1 MKKDTTIVVF
11 RKFKDTGEII
21 ALFPEVPATNR
32 PEHLMSYMHVGQ
44 HGTAHHGVV
53 PDSTHPVHDPADY
66 ADLKRELES
75 IGYTLDIRKKFPS
88 GSYATR
94 REAIRAGREDR

>member
-1 MKKDTTIVVF
+1 MKTIVIF
-11 RKFKDTGEII
+11 RRFKDTGEII
-21 ALFPEVPATNR
+21 ALFPEIPATSN
-32 PEHLMSYMHVGQ
+32 PAHLDSYMHVGQ
-44 HGTAHHGVV
+44 HGAAHHGVIH
-53 PDSTHPVHDPADY
+53 DGTHPVHDPADY

-94 REAIRAGREDR
+94 REALQTMKANR